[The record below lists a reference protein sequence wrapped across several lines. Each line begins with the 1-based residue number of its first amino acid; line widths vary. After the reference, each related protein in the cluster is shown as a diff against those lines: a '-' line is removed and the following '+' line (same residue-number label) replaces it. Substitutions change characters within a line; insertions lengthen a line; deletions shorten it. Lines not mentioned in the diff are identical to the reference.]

1 MGADVAEGAVGRGTE
16 VDRRLA
22 PAGRGRPARA
32 EELLAGRD
40 QVVGAAA
47 DPLGVEHQHVG
58 LGGEQV
64 DQQLHLVD
72 QRRRQRLHA
81 LGGDAGGDL
90 VGELDQLGVLLAELP
105 RAPADLVGEQQLA
118 ARRRPQPVDRLVG
131 ALVGDREAADLL
143 DVVAPELHPQRVL
156 LGGREDVDD
165 AAADRELAAPL
176 DQVDAGVRR
185 VGQPLHDVLHRRGL
199 AGHQLD
205 RLEVAEP
212 LDLRLQHRADRGD
225 DDLER
230 AVVRVGVGQ
239 PAQDREP
246 AADGVA
252 ARAEPLV
259 RQRLPARVERDGV
272 GVEQRTELLD
282 EVLGLAD
289 GGGDREH
296 RAAGADQ
303 AVDHERT
310 DRGRPGEV
318 EGAHHAAAGI
328 GDRLVEGGV
337 GEDGVG
343 QTRKGGSGE

>member
-1 MGADVAEGAVGRGTE
+1 MG
-16 VDRRLA
+16 
-22 PAGRGRPARA
+22 P
-32 EELLAGRD
+32 
-40 QVVGAAA
+40 AA
-47 DPLGVEHQHVG
+47 DPLGVEDQHVG
-58 LGGEQV
+58 VGGEQV

-72 QRRRQRLHA
+72 QRRGERLHA

-90 VGELDQLGVLLAELP
+90 VGELDQLRVLLAELP
-105 RAPADLVGEQQLA
+105 GAAAYVIGEQQLA
-118 ARRRPQPVDRLVG
+118 ARGRPQPVHRLVG
-131 ALVGDREAADLL
+131 ALVRDREAADLL

-165 AAADRELAAPL
+165 AAPDRELTAPL

-199 AGHQLD
+199 TGHQLD
-205 RLEVAEP
+205 GLEVAEP
-212 LDLRLQHRADRGD
+212 LDLRLQHRTDRSD
-225 DDLER
+225 DHPER
-230 AVVRVGVGQ
+230 AVVRVGVRQ
-239 PAQDREP
+239 PAQHREP

-259 RQRLPARVERDGV
+259 GQRLPARVERDGA

-289 GGGDREH
+289 GRGDREH
-296 RAAGADQ
+296 RAVGADQ
-303 AVDHERT
+303 AVDHERAE
-310 DRGRPGEV
+310 RGRPGEV

-337 GEDGVG
+337 REDGVG
-343 QTRKGGSGE
+343 QARKGGSGE

>member
-1 MGADVAEGAVGRGTE
+1 MGR
-16 VDRRLA
+16 
-22 PAGRGRPARA
+22 
-32 EELLAGRD
+32 
-40 QVVGAAA
+40 
-47 DPLGVEHQHVG
+47 
-58 LGGEQV
+58 GGEQV

-72 QRRRQRLHA
+72 QRRRQRLHP

-105 RAPADLVGEQQLA
+105 RAAAYVVGEQQLT
-118 ARRRPQPVDRLVG
+118 ARRRPEPVHRLVG

-165 AAADRELAAPL
+165 AASDRELTAPL
-176 DQVDAGVRR
+176 DQVDPGVRR
-185 VGQPLHDVLHRRGL
+185 VGEPLHDVLHRRGL

-205 RLEVAEP
+205 GLQVAQP
-212 LDLRLQHRADRGD
+212 LDLRLQHGAHRGD
-225 DDLER
+225 DHLER
-230 AVVRVGVGQ
+230 AVVRVGVRQ
-239 PAQDREP
+239 PPQHRQP

-259 RQRLPARVERDGV
+259 GQRLPGRVERDGV
-272 GVEQRTELLD
+272 RVEQRTELLD

-296 RAAGADQ
+296 RAVGPHQ

-310 DRGRPGEV
+310 ERGRPGEV
-318 EGAHHAAAGI
+318 EGAHHAAAGV

-337 GEDGVG
+337 SKDGVG
-343 QTRKGGSGE
+343 QTRKGGSGEGQDRLLGRRWTTRQPPATNGRGCGAPLYGGVARRRRSR